1 MVCVRL
7 GGGDDDCGSKGC
19 GVVSEREREPDKA
32 TTAKTKPAVP
42 SPFLL
47 PPVELRQTAV
57 RGISTD
63 HYLRSLSFA
72 CGVVHPSASFTAAL
86 HALRNPTPSSIY
98 IYLHRHYCCGRYSS
112 SR

>member
-19 GVVSEREREPDKA
+19 GVVSEREREREPDKA

-63 HYLRSLSFA
+63 HYLRSLLFA

-98 IYLHRHYCCGRYSS
+98 I
-112 SR
+112 

>member
-1 MVCVRL
+1 MVCVRV
-7 GGGDDDCGSKGC
+7 GGDDDDDCGSKGC
-19 GVVSEREREPDKA
+19 AEVVSEREPDKA

-57 RGISTD
+57 RGISTG
-63 HYLRSLSFA
+63 HYLCSLSFA

-98 IYLHRHYCCGRYSS
+98 IYLHRHYCYGRYSS
-112 SR
+112 NR